1 MRYYFKT
8 SFKRKRKNF
17 LIRRRRRRRRKKKK
31 KQKGKG
37 LKNIWNKFNKLYKLG

>member
-17 LIRRRRRRRRKKKK
+17 LLRRKKKK
-31 KQKGKG
+31 TERER
-37 LKNIWNKFNKLYKLG
+37 LKKYLE

>member
-17 LIRRRRRRRRKKKK
+17 LIRRRTKKKTERERLK
-31 KQKGKG
+31 KY
-37 LKNIWNKFNKLYKLG
+37 LE

>member
-17 LIRRRRRRRRKKKK
+17 LIRRRKKNKK
-31 KQKGKG
+31 EKGKG
-37 LKNIWNKFNKLYKLG
+37 LKNIWNKFNKLYRLG

>member
-17 LIRRRRRRRRKKKK
+17 LIRRRKK

-37 LKNIWNKFNKLYKLG
+37 LKNIWNKFNKVYRLG